1 MFFLGNQETRVS
13 VDQNG
18 NPGTLYVVATPIGN
32 LEDITFRAVRILG
45 EVDLIAA
52 EDTRHTRKLLS
63 HLSLSKPLVSYYK
76 DREAARSEKIIEELR
91 AGRNVALVSDAG
103 TPAISDP
110 GSVLVALCHEHGIPV
125 VPVPGPSAVIS
136 AVSVSGFAHASFTF
150 LGFLPP
156 KKNQR
161 AKILTARAQ
170 DDVLLVF
177 YESPRRICQTLTD
190 CRQALGERRVFVGRE
205 LTKLHEE
212 LLCGTFS
219 DVLLL
224 LQGREQIK
232 GEFVVVVAPPKP
244 GSAVAPPEE
253 LQDLLAWYK
262 NHSGLSMKDA
272 VKKIAADLNLSKSQ
286 IYEKAL
292 HVWAK
297 K

>member
-1 MFFLGNQETRVS
+1 MS
-13 VDQNG
+13 VDQNDK
-18 NPGTLYVVATPIGN
+18 PGTLYVVATPIGN

-76 DREAARSEKIIEELR
+76 DREAARSEKIIAELR
-91 AGRNVALVSDAG
+91 AGHNVALVSDAG

-110 GSVLVALCHEHGIPV
+110 GSVLVALCHEHAIPV
-125 VPVPGPSAVIS
+125 VPIPGPSALTT
-136 AVSVSGFAHASFTF
+136 AVSVSGFPQLSFTF
-150 LGFLPP
+150 LGFLPA

-161 AKILTARAQ
+161 TKTLTAHAQ
-170 DDVLLVF
+170 NEALLVF
-177 YESPRRICQTLTD
+177 YESPRRVCQTLAE
-190 CRQALGERRVFVGRE
+190 CLEIMGERMVFVGRE

-212 LLCGTFS
+212 LLRGTFS
-219 DVLLL
+219 GVLQR
-224 LQGREQIK
+224 LQAREQIK
-232 GEFVVVVAPPKP
+232 GEFVVVVAPQP
-244 GSAVAPPEE
+244 GLAVAPPEE
-253 LQDLLAWYK
+253 LQDLLTWYK

-272 VKKIAADLNLSKSQ
+272 VKKIAGDLNLSKSQ
-286 IYEKAL
+286 LYEKAL